1 MGHAKIEYPIYT
13 MMELGNTVGEDALT
27 LYKVWRRLVL
37 YSMYMINIYV
47 IAEQKIG
54 HITKKKQKKDI

>member
-13 MMELGNTVGEDALT
+13 MMELGKTVEEEALT
-27 LYKVWRRLVL
+27 LYKVRRRLVL
-37 YSMYMINIYV
+37 YSMYMINMYV
-47 IAEQKIG
+47 KIG